1 MPTGWRETH
10 QASFDWCLGFIK
22 RNKLASMIL
31 TSHAYKNLNNS
42 NNSPKSQN
50 TVEIA
55 SETPAKEN
63 DDVEKRNVA
72 SPIQIDD

>member
-42 NNSPKSQN
+42 SKSQN
-50 TVEIA
+50 TMEVA
-55 SETPAKEN
+55 TETPAKEN
-63 DDVEKRNVA
+63 DDVEKTNVA